1 LYPDDPKENAMSPN
15 ELEEWQDRVADLQSN
30 FGHGL
35 ALLTV
40 LAGRNPATVSRE
52 ETLELF
58 TAFEAAYGPLAE
70 DQAAGR
76 FWMSGDCILTPE
88 TGERITRLGALL
100 RLPPESPEA
109 QSAGEEI
116 RALAEQC
123 LQTLW
128 PDGPRRRPA
137 NAA

>member
-1 LYPDDPKENAMSPN
+1 MSPDA
-15 ELEEWQDRVADLQSN
+15 LEEWQDQVTDLQIN

-35 ALLTV
+35 VLLTV
-40 LAGRNPATVSRE
+40 LAGRIPATGSRE
-52 ETLELF
+52 ENLELF

-76 FWMSGDCILTPE
+76 FWMSGDCILSPE
-88 TGERITRLGALL
+88 TGERIARLGALL
-100 RLPPESPEA
+100 RLPPESAEA

-123 LQTLW
+123 LQALW
-128 PDGPRRRPA
+128 PDKPRGRPR
-137 NAA
+137 NRGGWGDDVG

>member
-1 LYPDDPKENAMSPN
+1 MSPN

-40 LAGRNPATVSRE
+40 LAGHNPAIVSRE

-58 TAFEAAYGPLAE
+58 AAFEAAYGPLAE

-76 FWMSGDCILTPE
+76 FWMSGDCILSPE
-88 TGERITRLGALL
+88 LRNQITRLGVLL
-100 RLPPESPEA
+100 RLPPESTEA
-109 QSAGEEI
+109 KDAPAEI
-116 RALAEQC
+116 RVLAEEC
-123 LQTLW
+123 LRMLSGRTS
-128 PDGPRRRPA
+128 GCRT
-137 NAA
+137 